1 MGSGATCSLRH
12 TICVSAG
19 STSDSWCSFVC
30 TSSNGMYV
38 SMHRSIRTCARCT
51 SLTVVMGG
59 TPLTRFTPSR
69 AERVAQRE
77 DSSLTRFSAR
87 APTERGVS
95 RPRSVGDAGVISS
108 DLHTQFFRGGPPI
121 QLRRAEL
128 FELGGA

>member
-51 SLTVVMGG
+51 SLTVVERQLPVAG
-59 TPLTRFTPSR
+59 SR
-69 AERVAQRE
+69 AMSYPPA
-77 DSSLTRFSAR
+77 S
-87 APTERGVS
+87 
-95 RPRSVGDAGVISS
+95 DAAS
-108 DLHTQFFRGGPPI
+108 GP
-121 QLRRAEL
+121 QLDALDEVHAL
-128 FELGGA
+128 AC

>member
-51 SLTVVMGG
+51 SLTVVMGV

-77 DSSLTRFSAR
+77 DCSLTRFSAR
-87 APTERGVS
+87 APTERGAS
-95 RPRSVGDAGVISS
+95 RPRSQEYPGVISS
-108 DLHTQFFRGGPPI
+108 GKRIPVSK
-121 QLRRAEL
+121 
-128 FELGGA
+128 